1 MLILMLILWYTLPPQ
16 PQHLEVETGQSRVQN
31 HPQPQEALK
40 KKQTC
45 KQKYQEFVAI
55 LGYMRHW
62 REDGSKT

>member
-1 MLILMLILWYTLPPQ
+1 MLILMLALWYTHPQ
-16 PQHLEVETGQSRVQN
+16 PQHLEIETGQSRVQN

-40 KKQTC
+40 KRKTC

-62 REDGSKT
+62 REDRSKT